1 MGRSF
6 REFMSR
12 QWVPCS
18 IYEQEAAPAMTGAPP
33 SPDNPDGKT
42 NKHHFSFLK
51 GQLGMEDE
59 DFDAALE
66 SGSTT
71 IWKVPDYS
79 HKWGF
84 VVAGSCEADIEKRP
98 DGNYNVRFRLA
109 EKKRMLPHSFF
120 YPRRPGEDPVEYEGP
135 VTDQVEVM
143 TAEELQDKLAEPLKA
158 GGALPVSMG
167 GPMDRPGGLGSGLM
181 GGSSGGAPPIPPA
194 GGPPGGGT

>member
-1 MGRSF
+1 
-6 REFMSR
+6 
-12 QWVPCS
+12 
-18 IYEQEAAPAMTGAPP
+18 MTGAPP